1 MKRNQEDEPIEED
14 NTTSH
19 HHNHEI
25 TKAAAQAWHARQSTS
40 RPATS
45 EFDAR
50 RLNFK
55 AWPTRFAVEAMRKAL
70 TASNNEQLD
79 YNNGAIISSID
90 ARKWDFGE
98 SLWDYYEI
106 VTVAKKL
113 EVGLLLDH
121 PFTSPLDEPIR
132 IRKKKVHKEG
142 KNSLRNLFSKISS
155 KRFSGNDVPLD

>member
-1 MKRNQEDEPIEED
+1 MKRNQEEPIEED

-19 HHNHEI
+19 HHEI

-55 AWPTRFAVEAMRKAL
+55 AWPTRFGVEAMRKAL
-70 TASNNEQLD
+70 TMTNNEQLD

-121 PFTSPLDEPIR
+121 PFASPLDEPIR
-132 IRKKKVHKEG
+132 IRKKVHKES
-142 KNSLRNLFSKISS
+142 KNSLRNLFNKISS
-155 KRFSGNDVPLD
+155 KRFSGNDVPPH